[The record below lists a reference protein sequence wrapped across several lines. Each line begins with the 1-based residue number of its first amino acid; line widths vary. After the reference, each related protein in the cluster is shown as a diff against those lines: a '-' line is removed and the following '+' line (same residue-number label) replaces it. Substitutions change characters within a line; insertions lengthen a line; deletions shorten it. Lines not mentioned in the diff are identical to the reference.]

1 MAQSIASQT
10 ISDSGKDLDS
20 LSGREFEIFHL
31 LVQGKTLNEISAALH
46 ISYKTV
52 ANYQSNIRQKLG
64 ATTAAQIVRIAIDHG
79 VISSV
84 DKS

>member
-1 MAQSIASQT
+1 
-10 ISDSGKDLDS
+10 
-20 LSGREFEIFHL
+20 
-31 LVQGKTLNEISAALH
+31 
-46 ISYKTV
+46 V